1 MAKKQSRKSK
11 MGVIVAVLLLAV
23 GFAAV
28 TTTLYINGTI
38 KIVPD
43 TEDFEK
49 NVFFSS
55 AALDYSLASRADV
68 AEITYTDPTAQAVTG
83 TSSDS
88 KSSVVIEQGGKAIT
102 FSTDSLNTI
111 GETATLSY
119 KVMNKSQYKAAL
131 GQLTCKQVDGAG
143 SETEVSTAD
152 DHITVTESATNTIV
166 LNEKTGESAV
176 NTVEVR
182 LVKSYVGK
190 SETVSE
196 TDETKTIYIRCELPA
211 TAQEASAS

>member
-11 MGVIVAVLLLAV
+11 MGVVVAVLLLAV

-55 AALDYSLASRADV
+55 AALDYSLASREDV
-68 AEITYTDPTAQAVTG
+68 AEITSTDT
-83 TSSDS
+83 

-102 FSTDSLNTI
+102 FATDSLNTI
-111 GETATLSY
+111 GESVTLSY

-143 SETEVSTAD
+143 SETEATPAD
-152 DHITVTESATNTIV
+152 DHITVTESATNSIV
-166 LNEKTGESAV
+166 LNVNAESTA
-176 NTVEVR
+176 NTVEVK

-196 TDETKTIYIRCELPA
+196 ADETKTIYIRCELPA

>member
-11 MGVIVAVLLLAV
+11 MGVVVAVLLLAV

-55 AALDYSLASRADV
+55 AALDYSLASREDV

-83 TSSDS
+83 TSTDT

-102 FSTDSLNTI
+102 FATDSLNTI
-111 GETATLSY
+111 GESVTLSY

-143 SETEVSTAD
+143 SETEATPAD
-152 DHITVTESATNTIV
+152 DHITVTESATNSIV
-166 LNEKTGESAV
+166 LNVNAESTA
-176 NTVEVR
+176 NTVEVK

-196 TDETKTIYIRCELPA
+196 ADETKTIYIRCELPA

>member
-11 MGVIVAVLLLAV
+11 MGVVVAVLLLAV

-55 AALDYSLASRADV
+55 AALDYSLASREDV

-83 TSSDS
+83 TSTDT

-102 FSTDSLNTI
+102 FATDSLNTI
-111 GETATLSY
+111 GESVTLSY

-143 SETEVSTAD
+143 SEIEATPAD
-152 DHITVTESATNTIV
+152 DHITVTESATNSIV
-166 LNEKTGESAV
+166 LNVNAESTA
-176 NTVEVR
+176 NTVEVK

-196 TDETKTIYIRCELPA
+196 ADETKTIYIRCELPA